1 MGTKLLPLAARVD
14 ADGFAV
20 ASATHITNQRL
31 TCVAVKIGDDKV
43 EVRDTKDPSKTTF
56 CFDHP
61 EWAAFISGVK
71 DGEFDV

>member
-1 MGTKLLPLAARVD
+1 MGTKLVPLAVRMD

-31 TCVAVKIGDDKV
+31 TCVAVKIGDEKV
-43 EVRDTKDPSKTTF
+43 EVRDTKDPDKTTLSF
-56 CFDHP
+56 NHR
-61 EWAAFISGVK
+61 EWAAFVSGVK